1 MPTGRVHCM
10 SSSLS
15 SHSLLSSVS
24 SVALKYYDQNSCMC
38 FWWSNNFHLLSILLK
53 FYAAPLTWLCQ
64 VRNLYLTIFL
74 QIFTGQDIRHL
85 HITLPLT
92 FTLARTKCLHSMRM
106 GSWLSGMSST
116 VTSSRL
122 STLHLK
128 MWGSTRPSIV
138 RWLTTMDLLYF
149 TRLTKKFHFLSLH
162 LLQYP
167 HFCMWP
173 DKIHDGFRDGLYK
186 SPLGYLASRLM
197 GNASVW
203 VQNTFIMGS
212 SSEDYTIPQ

>member
-74 QIFTGQDIRHL
+74 QILTGHDIHHP

-149 TRLTKKFHFLSLH
+149 TRLTKKFHFCRA
-162 LLQYP
+162 QVQVQV
-167 HFCMWP
+167 
-173 DKIHDGFRDGLYK
+173 R
-186 SPLGYLASRLM
+186 SR
-197 GNASVW
+197 
-203 VQNTFIMGS
+203 
-212 SSEDYTIPQ
+212 